1 MNKLLLQVVF
11 ILLFTASM
19 GKLVAQNQSFINYQ
33 ASLKGSDNKPVTDQN
48 VTVTVSLYKDMN
60 PNDSNVVYIET
71 HKDISIKNGLINL
84 EIGRGSKSPFA
95 PTFASIKWNIEKPYY
110 VRVDYPEL
118 RISGQLKQ
126 LGSVPYALTA
136 GSSEWKNR
144 GDTISY
150 SLKRIG
156 IGTDFPEQPLTIA
169 GNTSGVNIAAQLGIQ
184 TLLNPNSRLYMG
196 YHPTKNYGSI
206 QALTEGVTYRNLI
219 LNAEGGNVGIGVNNP
234 LDKLHIQGSLRQSVG
249 NDFVYHLFS
258 NQNRTKYFELS
269 PEGDFY
275 LYDKNSQ
282 FYNMIF
288 RVNGDANIGNAMTL
302 VKANGNVGIGT
313 SNPDRRLHI
322 NDGDLKITNN
332 GKSGTIEIA
341 TNFQA
346 INRRN
351 PDGIMYYEIA
361 GQEYHMFGGDIIG
374 DASIRNVGTDQYKW
388 NNIYASGTTKTG
400 VLEIT
405 GGGDITEKAKNT
417 EGVQAGEVV
426 VIDPTQPNQVKRSQK
441 AYDKTV
447 VGVVSGAGGIKHGM
461 QLAQE
466 GMLDGNTNF
475 AIAGRVYVKVTGK
488 VKVGDLLTT
497 SDKAG
502 YAMAV
507 KSMKKAFGST
517 IGKALSEPNAEGL
530 VLMLVMMR

>member
-1 MNKLLLQVVF
+1 MNKLLLQIVF

-19 GKLVAQNQSFINYQ
+19 GKLLAQNQSFINYQ

-48 VTVTVSLYKDMN
+48 VAVTVSLYKDLN

-71 HKDISIKNGLINL
+71 HKDILTKNGLINL
-84 EIGRGSKSPFA
+84 QIGSGSKSPFA
-95 PTFASIKWNIEKPYY
+95 PTFASLKWNIEKPYY

-118 RISGQLKQ
+118 RITGQLKQ
-126 LGSVPYALTA
+126 LGSVPYALSA

-184 TLLNPNSRLYMG
+184 TLSNPNSRLYMG

-269 PEGDFY
+269 PGGDFY
-275 LYDKNSQ
+275 LFDKNNQ
-282 FYNMIF
+282 QYNFIAKT
-288 RVNGDANIGNAMTL
+288 NGFI
-302 VKANGNVGIGT
+302 GIGT
-313 SNPDRRLHI
+313 SDPQTKLHVAG
-322 NDGDLKITNN
+322 GDFRISNN
-332 GKSGTIEIA
+332 NKTLAIEV
-341 TNFQA
+341 NKGFNNQE
-346 INRRN
+346 N
-351 PDGIMYYEIA
+351 PDGAAYYEMNGGEWHI
-361 GQEYHMFGGDIIG
+361 FGGHILTDNSDIHGLGIPSRPI
-374 DASIRNVGTDQYKW
+374 ANAYIKNLTR
-388 NNIYASGTTKTG
+388 TG

-405 GGGDITEKAKNT
+405 GGGDIIEKARNT

-426 VIDPTQPNQVKRSQK
+426 VIDLTHPNQVKRSQK

-488 VKVGDLLTT
+488 VEAGDLLTT

-502 YAMAV
+502 YAMKAKNHRKAMGAV
-507 KSMKKAFGST
+507 
-517 IGKALSEPNAEGL
+517 IGKALSAPNTEGL